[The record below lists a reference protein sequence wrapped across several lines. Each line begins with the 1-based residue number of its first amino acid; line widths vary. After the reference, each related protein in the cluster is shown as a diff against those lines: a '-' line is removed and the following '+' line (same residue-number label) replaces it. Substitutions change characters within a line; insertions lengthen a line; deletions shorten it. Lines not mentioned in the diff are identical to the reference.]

1 MPEVELTAGTV
12 DYEDTGG
19 SGPVLLLLHGVLM
32 DGTLWRHVV
41 EDLRAD
47 HRCVVP
53 TLPLGGHARPMRDD
67 ADLSPRGHGRVVAEL
82 IERLDLNDVT
92 VVANDTGGAVAQVML
107 LTERPERVARLVL
120 TSCEAFDN
128 YPPGLPGKVSAISGL
143 MPGGLFFAAQSLR
156 VPPLRRLPF
165 TFGWMAKRPIPGE
178 IMNRW
183 MRGVRTQA
191 AIRRDFKKF
200 LHGLD
205 RQEMLEATEQL
216 ASFEGPALVA
226 WAADDRVMPPEHGRR
241 MAELLP
247 NGRYVEIA
255 DSYTLIPEDQ
265 PRELARLVR
274 EFVAEH
280 ATAAGRTAG
289 QPARAAT

>member
-1 MPEVELTAGTV
+1 MPEIELTAGTV
-12 DYEDTGG
+12 EYEDTGG
-19 SGPVLLLLHGVLM
+19 PGPPLVLLHGVLM
-32 DGTLWRHVV
+32 DGTLWRKVV
-41 EDLRAD
+41 ADLRTD

-53 TLPLGGHARPMRDD
+53 TLPLGGHPRPMRDD
-67 ADLSPRGHGRVVAEL
+67 ADLSPGGHGRIVAEL
-82 IERLDLNDVT
+82 IERLDLRDVT
-92 VVANDTGGAVAQVML
+92 LVGNDTGGAVAQVML
-107 LTERPERVARLVL
+107 LTERPERVTRLVL

-128 YPPGLPGKVSAISGL
+128 YPPGLPGKVSAISGV

-156 VPPLRRLPF
+156 IPPLRRLPF

-183 MRGVRTQA
+183 MRPVRTQA

-205 RQEMLEATEQL
+205 LQEMLRATEQL

-226 WAADDRVMPPEHGRR
+226 WAAEDRVMPPEHGRR
-241 MAELLP
+241 MADLLP

-265 PRELARLVR
+265 PRELARLIR
-274 EFVAEH
+274 GFVAEH
-280 ATAAGRTAG
+280 ADNPGRPAR
-289 QPARAAT
+289 QPA